1 MGRLESLMK
10 KLGKLPKDDS
20 LDHVYKHI
28 PLYYCVPAE
37 PKKNPNRKTKHKPSE
52 LVKRRDQQRRHD
64 QIVAQFNDNAK
75 ERINLHNKPGAKDED
90 RYSSKSNPKF
100 ACIHLHPEMLQHFTE
115 QQFSQLPQTIPRAL
129 GQKLDREGT
138 CSFRASD
145 ELPSSQSRDYI
156 PLPNYPLPKADAYIK
171 ELEERVEVHLAFRD
185 AQAAHDAA
193 PARTRSGTAAL
204 QNPEVAEIE
213 HLRRELN
220 ERAKMIDAKEELLLA
235 SQKKFNEETEARKK
249 LDLEREMEYLQREKE
264 LNHKF
269 EEVHRLLKDGGGLSR
284 QTLFNP
290 EWHEKNPKAANSLFG
305 FTDYFE
311 TGCWIHALFGLLPPL
326 EAPKPGDAMTEF
338 EWMVAAKLRMNC
350 GFSYTHIALIFGL
363 KSIGHVSSKVQEAVK
378 QWGEAGKSLSILDI
392 SEKFLEETCPQAYKD
407 EGLTNICGI
416 PDGKDFKINTPRK
429 NSLLSRA
436 CYSDKVHA
444 SAVRCISWCTPMG
457 LSYEHTDLFLARV
470 SETALVEL
478 WGPRL
483 RKCPKGWDMLSDR
496 GFWNTARFYPN
507 MNRQLTP
514 KFLSGRKQF
523 TAEEVSADR
532 TICKLRYT
540 CEVAFS
546 RVTDTRGL
554 QDVISQDFFVMLDA
568 MNHWGHANVNIKKP
582 LMPSHK

>member
-1 MGRLESLMK
+1 MNTS
-10 KLGKLPKDDS
+10 
-20 LDHVYKHI
+20 I
-28 PLYYCVPAE
+28 AFCVSP
-37 PKKNPNRKTKHKPSE
+37 
-52 LVKRRDQQRRHD
+52 KRRGNQSHPWR
-64 QIVAQFNDNAK
+64 VPYTCK
-75 ERINLHNKPGAKDED
+75 
-90 RYSSKSNPKF
+90 SSS
-100 ACIHLHPEMLQHFTE
+100 
-115 QQFSQLPQTIPRAL
+115 
-129 GQKLDREGT
+129 
-138 CSFRASD
+138 
-145 ELPSSQSRDYI
+145 
-156 PLPNYPLPKADAYIK
+156 
-171 ELEERVEVHLAFRD
+171 
-185 AQAAHDAA
+185 
-193 PARTRSGTAAL
+193 
-204 QNPEVAEIE
+204 
-213 HLRRELN
+213 
-220 ERAKMIDAKEELLLA
+220 
-235 SQKKFNEETEARKK
+235 
-249 LDLEREMEYLQREKE
+249 
-264 LNHKF
+264 
-269 EEVHRLLKDGGGLSR
+269 
-284 QTLFNP
+284 
-290 EWHEKNPKAANSLFG
+290 
-305 FTDYFE
+305 
-311 TGCWIHALFGLLPPL
+311 
-326 EAPKPGDAMTEF
+326 
-338 EWMVAAKLRMNC
+338 
-350 GFSYTHIALIFGL
+350 
-363 KSIGHVSSKVQEAVK
+363 VQ
-378 QWGEAGKSLSILDI
+378 
-392 SEKFLEETCPQAYKD
+392 KFLEETCPQAYKD

-582 LMPSHK
+582 LMPLHK